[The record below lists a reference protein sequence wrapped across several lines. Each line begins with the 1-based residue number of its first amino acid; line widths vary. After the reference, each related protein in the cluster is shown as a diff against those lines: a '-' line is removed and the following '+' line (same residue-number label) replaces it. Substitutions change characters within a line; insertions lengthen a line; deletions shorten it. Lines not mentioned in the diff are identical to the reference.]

1 MVVLVCLKVKE
12 RGYPGVTQRSLRA
25 WLARTLLVT
34 SLWMYRV
41 ESTEVE
47 SEPEECNKWNLY
59 CVDLHIVS
67 FFPLEIFLYV
77 SL

>member
-1 MVVLVCLKVKE
+1 
-12 RGYPGVTQRSLRA
+12 
-25 WLARTLLVT
+25 
-34 SLWMYRV
+34 MYRV

-59 CVDLHIVS
+59 CVELHIVL